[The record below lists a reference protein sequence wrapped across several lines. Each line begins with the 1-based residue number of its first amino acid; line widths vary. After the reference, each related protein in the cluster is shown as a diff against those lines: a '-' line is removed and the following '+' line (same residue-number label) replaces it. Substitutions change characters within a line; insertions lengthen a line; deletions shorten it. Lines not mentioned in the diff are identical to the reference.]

1 MENKDCKEIEKLSG
15 GNPKV
20 PQPGRVKEDQ
30 LVDPYGDQNRGIVR
44 IEKRPNESEQEF
56 HTLQEHHNANHAL
69 YYFSMITDGI
79 IRGRTTGDDSEKIRR
94 IKEHMMTLREFIS
107 EDKAELRTV
116 INSLLERLEK
126 SSPIQRK
133 QFAKFIYKNWSLILS
148 FAEAYGHHERC
159 FPKAKYQKLRDIVLG
174 TCYLKLWWWE
184 LRLGKLVKSSR
195 HFIKSVFT
203 KYVAREDK
211 SELLF
216 KAFFNNKMTVA
227 IHILTFPQI
236 KREPIVVERT
246 INSIDDIFH
255 HFCPQDSRLVGLF
268 EELIALLK
276 KYPGITE
283 EDSQRGIGIAEELLK
298 VFDSRLTPDRKKGE
312 NNG

>member
-1 MENKDCKEIEKLSG
+1 MKKKDCKEIEKLSE
-15 GNPKV
+15 GNLEA
-20 PQPGRVKEDQ
+20 PQPGRAKEGQ
-30 LVDPYGDQNRGIVR
+30 LMDHYGDQNRGIVR
-44 IEKRPNESEQEF
+44 IEKGANESEQEF
-56 HTLQEHHNANHAL
+56 YTLQEHHNANHAL
-69 YYFSMITDGI
+69 YYFSMITEGVL
-79 IRGRTTGDDSEKIRR
+79 RGRTTGDDCEKIRR

-126 SSPIQRK
+126 SSPVQRK
-133 QFAKFIYKNWSLILS
+133 QFAEFVYKNWSLILP

-174 TCYLKLWWWE
+174 TCYFKLWWWE

-195 HFIKSVFT
+195 HFIKSEFT
-203 KYVAREDK
+203 KYVVRKDK
-211 SELLF
+211 SELVF

-236 KREPIVVERT
+236 KREPIVVERI
-246 INSIDDIFH
+246 INSINDIFH
-255 HFCPQDSRLVGLF
+255 HFCPQDSRLAGLF

-283 EDSQRGIGIAEELLK
+283 KDSQRGIGIVEELLK
-298 VFDSRLTPDRKKGE
+298 AFGSRVTPDRKKGE